1 MSGVYFPGVQKP
13 EKTEKCKFYQSVPF
27 RGPYCAMYNI
37 CYGLEQCPAVY
48 VPDHGQLIDG
58 DKIGL
63 TDFEIYMCSVQPNSG
78 LAALKMLVDKLE
90 KAPII
95 IPADVTG
102 RDVRCKDDEAR
113 A

>member
-48 VPDHGQLIDG
+48 VPDHERLIDA
-58 DKIGL
+58 DETVI
-63 TDFEIYMCSVQPNSG
+63 
-78 LAALKMLVDKLE
+78 ALECHDYSAGYVIDGV
-90 KAPII
+90 PTV
-95 IPADVTG
+95 IPAD
-102 RDVRCKDDEAR
+102 KEKSP
-113 A
+113 